1 MDKTKMLID
10 ASHPE
15 ETRVVVVRN
24 GRVEEFDYESVS
36 RKLLKGNIY
45 LAKVTRVEPSLQAAF
60 VEYGGNRHGFLAFSE
75 IHPDYY
81 QIPVADRELL
91 KQQEAEADSDEDE
104 DEPKPERRRPRRS
117 RWRRGAQ
124 GDRRADAQASREAVD
139 VLEPTEGGQ
148 EADDSDIVVDRPGSI
163 PLGAPEMS
171 DVLVSDALGR
181 PEDKD
186 ALQAPVASAGEATAP
201 AVERRAEDAE
211 EADAPAVADA
221 DPAMP
226 GAIDDVAEL
235 ERPGHPAAENDNETD
250 SEVVASGA
258 DDPYGDD
265 DGDDISLRDGGNG
278 DLEGIEQVASEE
290 DAMEE
295 LPERPRRRARQY
307 KIQEVI
313 KRRQVML
320 VQVVK
325 EERGSKG
332 AALTTY
338 ISLAGRYTVLMP
350 NSGRGGGIS
359 RKITQPQD
367 RKRLKAIAQDL
378 DVPEGMGLIIR
389 TAGASRSMQ
398 EIKRD
403 YEYLLRLWENVRELT
418 LASTA
423 PSLVYEEGN
432 LIKRSIRDLYSK
444 DIDEILVAGGA
455 AHREARDFM
464 NMLMPGHADYVVRY
478 DGHEPLFPRFGV
490 ERQLNQLYNP
500 RVTLRSGGY
509 IIINQTEALVAVD
522 VNSGKSTREFS
533 IEETALNTNIEAAE
547 EIARQIRLRDLA
559 GLIVIDFIDMEEKR
573 NNRTVERRLKDALR
587 HDRARIQVG
596 RISHFGLLEMSRQR
610 LRTGMVEGSTSQ
622 CPHCEGTGIIRST
635 ESVALAVLRG
645 LEDHLMKQPSSL
657 CATAATGVA
666 IYLLNQKRG
675 FIAELEKRHGVTI
688 SIEANDRMQGV
699 NFSIERTSP
708 VTLEHVRP
716 TARGAVNMEWG
727 FGGSA
732 DADVDVD
739 IDQDVEDIEPGVVE
753 IDEDEPAVARRGERG
768 ERGGDRD
775 GAEGGREEG
784 SRSRRRRRRRG
795 RRDREGGE
803 RAPQQQLAS
812 EGEFSGEGDHDEERD
827 GVAARDHAHHDH
839 GHDHEHHDER
849 RPERPLQTQEDG
861 GEIETINHDVE
872 GATEDERSAQPARSR
887 EDREEDADRP
897 RRGRRRGRRGGRSR
911 MREGG
916 AEGREA
922 GAGGDERPEAWGLSS
937 VAIPGAE
944 QPSLIDERDVPVQR
958 VVPPHRAVDTE
969 QVEGFARASDRPAG
983 IETQAEA
990 VTSPATA
997 ETPTAEPELPFAAA
1011 VTTAVPVVESA
1022 TTMEPAPAAEP
1033 EAPRAVAEAPAP
1045 EAAAPPAA
1053 KIEAPAVVAEPVAE
1067 TPAASEAPV
1076 AEPAAPPPTEEPKSA
1091 GPQAEEPRT
1100 EAPKVEAPKVEEA
1113 PRPARRGWWQ
1123 RQFGSGS

>member
-91 KQQEAEADSDEDE
+91 KQQEAEADADGDD
-104 DEPKPERRRPRRS
+104 DEPRPERSERRRPRRS
-117 RWRRGAQ
+117 RWRRGEK
-124 GDRRADAQASREAVD
+124 GDRRSSQNAARDSDATDAEATSVAVD
-139 VLEPTEGGQ
+139 QEPAQSVALDARE
-148 EADDSDIVVDRPGSI
+148 
-163 PLGAPEMS
+163 LS
-171 DVLVSDALGR
+171 DVLVSEALPPPSAEAAEEPAVGPAGEAVALTEGKPQDAQ
-181 PEDKD
+181 PEIS
-186 ALQAPVASAGEATAP
+186 AVSEMQPEAPVAAAEAA
-201 AVERRAEDAE
+201 
-211 EADAPAVADA
+211 ADAVTDVAPPAPSHEASEQDGAHAVA
-221 DPAMP
+221 P
-226 GAIDDVAEL
+226 E
-235 ERPGHPAAENDNETD
+235 HPAAQNDNETD
-250 SEVVASGA
+250 GEPAA
-258 DDPYGDD
+258 RDTDDAYDDSDD
-265 DGDDISLRDGGNG
+265 DGDELSVRDSGNG
-278 DLEGIEQVASEE
+278 DADGVEQVASEE

-378 DVPEGMGLIIR
+378 DVSEGMGLIIR

-403 YEYLLRLWENVRELT
+403 YEYLLRLWESVRELT

-444 DIDEILVAGGA
+444 DIDEILVAGEP
-455 AHREARDFM
+455 AHVEARDFM
-464 NMLMPGHADYVVRY
+464 SMLMPGHADYVVRY

-675 FIAELEKRHGVTI
+675 FIGELERRHGVTI
-688 SIEANDRMQGV
+688 AIEANDRMQGV
-699 NFSIERTSP
+699 NFSIERSSP

-727 FGGSA
+727 FGGS
-732 DADVDVD
+732 DD
-739 IDQDVEDIEPGVVE
+739 IDDIEPGVEE
-753 IDEDEPAVARRGERG
+753 IDTDEPMESHRGERAERA
-768 ERGGDRD
+768 ERGGDRSERGGD
-775 GAEGGREEG
+775 REGAEDGQ
-784 SRSRRRRRRRG
+784 RSRRRRRRRG
-795 RRDREGGE
+795 RRDREGGSE
-803 RAPQQQLAS
+803 RASEPMSAG
-812 EGEFSGEGDHDEERD
+812 EGEFAGESDRDHDHDHDR
-827 GVAARDHAHHDH
+827 GHAHEHRHERHVHAHDD
-839 GHDHEHHDER
+839 GDEV
-849 RPERPLQTQEDG
+849 
-861 GEIETINHDVE
+861 ETINRDAE
-872 GATEDERSAQPARSR
+872 SAADDESSAQAPRPSA
-887 EDREEDADRP
+887 EREEDGERP

-916 AEGREA
+916 SEGRED
-922 GAGGDERPEAWGLSS
+922 GGTSEGRGEGWGLSD
-937 VAIPGAE
+937 VAMPGAE
-944 QPSLIDERDVPVQR
+944 QPSLIDERDLPV
-958 VVPPHRAVDTE
+958 HRSRAE
-969 QVEGFARASDRPAG
+969 QEEAAPEGDAG
-983 IETQAEA
+983 RDQTSQQAA
-990 VTSPATA
+990 P
-997 ETPTAEPELPFAAA
+997 AEPELPFEASQPAPVASQTSETAAPVAAPADAAA
-1011 VTTAVPVVESA
+1011 QEEPAVAASDAAVPQ
-1022 TTMEPAPAAEP
+1022 EPAPAAP
-1033 EAPRAVAEAPAP
+1033 T
-1045 EAAAPPAA
+1045 AAAPTVESPAA
-1053 KIEAPAVVAEPVAE
+1053 PEVKAEEPVAPPVAA
-1067 TPAASEAPV
+1067 TPPAPAAENEPKAEAEVPR
-1076 AEPAAPPPTEEPKSA
+1076 EPA
-1091 GPQAEEPRT
+1091 QAEEPK
-1100 EAPKVEAPKVEEA
+1100 ADVPGQ
-1113 PRPARRGWWQ
+1113 PARRGWWQ
-1123 RQFGSGS
+1123 RKFGSGS